1 VCNPRAVSLSV
12 VRVGSS
18 MRGRL
23 DSVGGWTS
31 VEREGTE
38 IGLGVGE
45 GRGMDEERDLMLMG
59 VAGLLEDPTAIGVDT
74 LVETMFGMT
83 R

>member
-1 VCNPRAVSLSV
+1 MRRPWVRSLSV
-12 VRVGSS
+12 ICGG
-18 MRGRL
+18 RGGRKW

-38 IGLGVGE
+38 IGLGAGE
-45 GRGMDEERDLMLMG
+45 GVVGIDEGRNPMAIG
-59 VAGLLEDPTAIGVDT
+59 VAGFLEDPTVMGVDA
-74 LVETMFGMT
+74 LVETMFGIA

>member
-1 VCNPRAVSLSV
+1 
-12 VRVGSS
+12 
-18 MRGRL
+18 M
-23 DSVGGWTS
+23 GGWTS

-45 GRGMDEERDLMLMG
+45 GRGIDEERDPMLMG